1 MYNYNMDYVLY
12 QYYLIIFTLSI
23 ILFNM
28 EYVKSI
34 VECIKAIEIV
44 NCFGN
49 DKSLINSVEYDSRK
63 VRAYSYDDKTG
74 LKKGAA
80 FFALPGIH
88 TDGKKFINSAIEN
101 GAVCIFYEGDLNNHS
116 CDEICFVQVND
127 VRKTMSKV
135 SALLYDE
142 PSRTLG
148 VIGVT
153 GTEGKSSTVSF
164 IFQLLN
170 LCGKKA
176 GFFSTVEYSIDGNVI
191 LNPEH
196 QTTPESNIV
205 QLRLAQ
211 MRDSGCDYAV
221 VESSSHGLS
230 PKTARLEDVI
240 FDAGI
245 FMNVT
250 QEHLEFHGTI
260 EQYRYDKANLFRA
273 LDKNPGK
280 GFPIFGI
287 VNYED
292 PSAPYFMEATQKK
305 VYPFSTELKDLKK
318 IEEYEGLFAKDI
330 EESSSGIK
338 FTLCDFSSRKE
349 YGCELKLAGIFNVK
363 NILASVLAVQR
374 ITGLDIA
381 CIIEKLPLVKP
392 VKGRMMLIDEGQDF
406 EVLIDY
412 AHTPSSFMTIF
423 PSIKERI
430 KKSGGKV
437 ISLFGSGGERDVKK
451 RPEQGRIA
459 ALYSD
464 IVILADEDPRGE
476 DSLELLEM
484 IAAGCPE
491 KKRGEELFIIPDRP
505 SAIKKAFSLAGKN
518 DVVLL
523 LGKGHENSIIFKD
536 RTMPY
541 DEETTARKLLKTLH
555 NSLGA

>member
-1 MYNYNMDYVLY
+1 MNYVLY
-12 QYYLIIFTLSI
+12 QYYLIIFILSI

-28 EYVKSI
+28 EYTKSI
-34 VECIKAIEIV
+34 AECIKAIEVV

-191 LNPEH
+191 PNPEH

-211 MRDSGCDYAV
+211 MRDSGCGYAV

-240 FDAGI
+240 FDAGV

-292 PSAPYFMEATQKK
+292 PSAPYFMEATQKN

-318 IEEYEGLFAKDI
+318 IEEYKGLFAKDI

-476 DSLELLEM
+476 DSVELLEM

-518 DVVLL
+518 DAVLL

-541 DEETTARKLLKTLH
+541 DEETTARKLLI
-555 NSLGA
+555 GADCTNP

>member
-1 MYNYNMDYVLY
+1 MNYVLY
-12 QYYLIIFTLSI
+12 QYYLIIFILSI

-28 EYVKSI
+28 EYTKSI
-34 VECIKAIEIV
+34 AECIKAIEVV

-135 SALLYDE
+135 STLLYDE

-191 LNPEH
+191 PNPEH
-196 QTTPESNIV
+196 QTTPESNVV

-211 MRDSGCDYAV
+211 MRDSGCSYAV
-221 VESSSHGLS
+221 VEASSHGLS
-230 PKTARLEDVI
+230 PRTARLEDVI
-240 FDAGI
+240 FDAGV

-273 LDKNPGK
+273 LDKNPEK

-292 PSAPYFMEATQKK
+292 PSAPYFMEATKK
-305 VYPFSTELKDLKK
+305 NVYPFSTELKDLKK
-318 IEEYEGLFAKDI
+318 IEEYKGLFAKDI
-330 EESSSGIK
+330 EESSTGIK
-338 FTLCDFSSRKE
+338 FTLCDFSSKKE

-430 KKSGGKV
+430 KKSGGRV
-437 ISLFGSGGERDVKK
+437 ISLFGSGGERDIKK

-476 DSLELLEM
+476 DSVELLEM

-518 DVVLL
+518 DAVLL

-541 DEETTARKLLKTLH
+541 DEEATARKLLKAL
-555 NSLGA
+555 LEK

>member
-1 MYNYNMDYVLY
+1 MNYVLY
-12 QYYLIIFTLSI
+12 QYYLIIFILSI

-28 EYVKSI
+28 EYTKSI
-34 VECIKAIEIV
+34 AECIKAIEVV

-63 VRAYSYDDKTG
+63 VRAYSYDDKTD
-74 LKKGAA
+74 LKKGSA

-191 LNPEH
+191 PNPEH

>member
-191 LNPEH
+191 PNPEH

>member
-1 MYNYNMDYVLY
+1 MNYVLY
-12 QYYLIIFTLSI
+12 QYYLIIFILSI

-28 EYVKSI
+28 EYTKSI
-34 VECIKAIEIV
+34 AECIKAIEVV

-63 VRAYSYDDKTG
+63 VRAYSYDGKTG

-191 LNPEH
+191 PNPEH
-196 QTTPESNIV
+196 QTTPESNVV

-211 MRDSGCDYAV
+211 MRDSGCSYAV
-221 VESSSHGLS
+221 VEASSHGLS
-230 PKTARLEDVI
+230 PRTARLEDVI
-240 FDAGI
+240 FDAGV

-273 LDKNPGK
+273 LDKNQGK

-292 PSAPYFMEATQKK
+292 PSAPYFMEATQKN

-318 IEEYEGLFAKDI
+318 IEEYKGLFAKDI

-338 FTLCDFSSRKE
+338 FTLCDFSDKKE

-374 ITGLDIA
+374 IIGLDIA

-392 VKGRMMLIDEGQDF
+392 VKGRMMLVDEGQDF

-476 DSLELLEM
+476 DSVELLEM

-518 DVVLL
+518 DAVLL

-541 DEETTARKLLKTLH
+541 DEETTARKLLKAL
-555 NSLGA
+555 LEK

>member
-1 MYNYNMDYVLY
+1 MNYVLY
-12 QYYLIIFTLSI
+12 QYYLIIFILSI

-28 EYVKSI
+28 EYTKSI
-34 VECIKAIEIV
+34 AECIKAIEVV

-63 VRAYSYDDKTG
+63 VRAYSYDGKTG

-191 LNPEH
+191 PNPEH
-196 QTTPESNIV
+196 QTTPESNVV

-211 MRDSGCDYAV
+211 MRDSGCSYAV
-221 VESSSHGLS
+221 VEASSHGLS
-230 PKTARLEDVI
+230 PRTARLEDVI
-240 FDAGI
+240 FDAGV

-280 GFPIFGI
+280 GFPVFGI

-292 PSAPYFMEATQKK
+292 PSAPYFMEATQKN

-318 IEEYEGLFAKDI
+318 IEEYKGLFAKDI

-338 FTLCDFSSRKE
+338 FMLCDFSDKKE

-518 DVVLL
+518 DAVLL

-555 NSLGA
+555 NSPGS

>member
-1 MYNYNMDYVLY
+1 MNYVLY
-12 QYYLIIFTLSI
+12 QYYLIIFILSI

-28 EYVKSI
+28 EYTKSI
-34 VECIKAIEIV
+34 AECIKAIEVV

-191 LNPEH
+191 PNPEH

-211 MRDSGCDYAV
+211 MRDSGCSYAV
-221 VESSSHGLS
+221 VEASSHGLS
-230 PKTARLEDVI
+230 PRTARLEDVI
-240 FDAGI
+240 FDAGV

-292 PSAPYFMEATQKK
+292 PSAPYFMEATQKN
-305 VYPFSTELKDLKK
+305 VYPFSTELKDQKK
-318 IEEYEGLFAKDI
+318 IEEYKGLFAKDI

-363 NILASVLAVQR
+363 NILASILAVQR

-476 DSLELLEM
+476 DSVELLEM

-518 DVVLL
+518 DAVLL

-541 DEETTARKLLKTLH
+541 DEETTARKLLKALH
-555 NSLGA
+555 NSPGS

>member
-1 MYNYNMDYVLY
+1 MNYVLY
-12 QYYLIIFTLSI
+12 QYYLIIFILSI

-28 EYVKSI
+28 EYTKSI
-34 VECIKAIEIV
+34 AECIKAIEVV

-63 VRAYSYDDKTG
+63 VRAYSYDDKTD
-74 LKKGAA
+74 LKKGSA

-191 LNPEH
+191 PNPEH

-211 MRDSGCDYAV
+211 MRDSGCSYAV
-221 VESSSHGLS
+221 VEASSHGLS
-230 PKTARLEDVI
+230 PRTARLEDVI
-240 FDAGI
+240 FDAGV

-273 LDKNPGK
+273 LDKNQGK

-292 PSAPYFMEATQKK
+292 PSAPYFMEATQKN

-318 IEEYEGLFAKDI
+318 IEEYEGLFAKNI

-338 FTLCDFSSRKE
+338 FTLCDFSSKKE

-363 NILASVLAVQR
+363 NILASILAVQR
-374 ITGLDIA
+374 ITGFDIA

-464 IVILADEDPRGE
+464 IVLLADEDPRGE
-476 DSLELLEM
+476 DSVELLEM

-518 DVVLL
+518 DAVLL

-541 DEETTARKLLKTLH
+541 DEETTARKLLI
-555 NSLGA
+555 GADCTNP

>member
-1 MYNYNMDYVLY
+1 MNYVLY
-12 QYYLIIFTLSI
+12 QYYLIIFILSI

-28 EYVKSI
+28 EYTKSI
-34 VECIKAIEIV
+34 AECIKAIEVV

-63 VRAYSYDDKTG
+63 VRAYSYDGKTG

-176 GFFSTVEYSIDGNVI
+176 GFFSTVEYSIDGKVI
-191 LNPEH
+191 PNPEH

-211 MRDSGCDYAV
+211 MRDSGCGYAV

-240 FDAGI
+240 FDAGV

-273 LDKNPGK
+273 LDKNQGK

-292 PSAPYFMEATQKK
+292 PSAPYFMEATQKN

-338 FTLCDFSSRKE
+338 FTLCDFSSKKE

-430 KKSGGKV
+430 KKSGGRV
-437 ISLFGSGGERDVKK
+437 ISLFGSGGERDIKK

-476 DSLELLEM
+476 DSVELLEM

-518 DVVLL
+518 DAVLL

-536 RTMPY
+536 RAMPY
-541 DEETTARKLLKTLH
+541 DEETTARKLLKAL
-555 NSLGA
+555 LEK

>member
-1 MYNYNMDYVLY
+1 MNYVLY
-12 QYYLIIFTLSI
+12 QYYLIIFILSI

-28 EYVKSI
+28 EYTKSI
-34 VECIKAIEIV
+34 AECIKVIEVV

-191 LNPEH
+191 PNPEH
-196 QTTPESNIV
+196 QTTPESNVV

-211 MRDSGCDYAV
+211 MRDSGCSYAV
-221 VESSSHGLS
+221 VEASSHGLS
-230 PKTARLEDVI
+230 PRTARLEDVI
-240 FDAGI
+240 FDAGV

-292 PSAPYFMEATQKK
+292 PSAPYFMEATQKN

-318 IEEYEGLFAKDI
+318 IEEYKGLFAKDI

-476 DSLELLEM
+476 DSVELLEM

>member
-1 MYNYNMDYVLY
+1 MNYVLY
-12 QYYLIIFTLSI
+12 QYYLIIFILSI

-28 EYVKSI
+28 EYTKSI
-34 VECIKAIEIV
+34 AECIKVIEVV

-80 FFALPGIH
+80 LFALPGIH

-191 LNPEH
+191 PNPEH
-196 QTTPESNIV
+196 QTTPESNVV

-211 MRDSGCDYAV
+211 MRDSGCSYAV
-221 VESSSHGLS
+221 VEASSHGLS

-240 FDAGI
+240 FDAGV

-292 PSAPYFMEATQKK
+292 PSAPYFMEATQKN

-318 IEEYEGLFAKDI
+318 IEEYKGLFAKDI

-476 DSLELLEM
+476 DSVELLEM

-518 DVVLL
+518 DAVLL

-541 DEETTARKLLKTLH
+541 DEETTARKLLKAL
-555 NSLGA
+555 LGK

>member
-1 MYNYNMDYVLY
+1 MNYVLY
-12 QYYLIIFTLSI
+12 QYYLIIFILSI

-28 EYVKSI
+28 EYTKSI
-34 VECIKAIEIV
+34 AECIKAIEVV

-63 VRAYSYDDKTG
+63 VRAYSYDGKTG

-191 LNPEH
+191 PNPEH

-211 MRDSGCDYAV
+211 MRDSGCSYAV
-221 VESSSHGLS
+221 VEASSHGLS
-230 PKTARLEDVI
+230 PRTARLEDVI
-240 FDAGI
+240 FDAGV

-292 PSAPYFMEATQKK
+292 PSAPYFMEATQKN

-318 IEEYEGLFAKDI
+318 IEEYKGLFAKDI

-476 DSLELLEM
+476 DSVELLEM

-518 DVVLL
+518 DAVLL

-541 DEETTARKLLKTLH
+541 DEETTARKLLI
-555 NSLGA
+555 GADCTNP

>member
-1 MYNYNMDYVLY
+1 MNYVLY
-12 QYYLIIFTLSI
+12 QYYLIIFILSI

-28 EYVKSI
+28 EYTKSI
-34 VECIKAIEIV
+34 AECIKAIEVV

-191 LNPEH
+191 PNPEH
-196 QTTPESNIV
+196 QTTPESNVV

-211 MRDSGCDYAV
+211 MRDSGCSYAV
-221 VESSSHGLS
+221 VEASSHGLS
-230 PKTARLEDVI
+230 PRTARLEDVI
-240 FDAGI
+240 FDAGV

-292 PSAPYFMEATQKK
+292 PSAPYFMEATQKN

-318 IEEYEGLFAKDI
+318 IEEYKGLFAKNI

-363 NILASVLAVQR
+363 NILASILAVQR

-392 VKGRMMLIDEGQDF
+392 VKGRMMLVDEGQDF

-476 DSLELLEM
+476 DSVELLEM

-505 SAIKKAFSLAGKN
+505 SAIKKAFSLASKN
-518 DVVLL
+518 DAVLL

-541 DEETTARKLLKTLH
+541 DEETTARELLIDADCT
-555 NSLGA
+555 NP

>member
-1 MYNYNMDYVLY
+1 MNYVLY
-12 QYYLIIFTLSI
+12 QYYLIIFILSI

-28 EYVKSI
+28 EYTKSI
-34 VECIKAIEIV
+34 AECIKAIEVV

-191 LNPEH
+191 PNPEH
-196 QTTPESNIV
+196 QTTPESNVV

-211 MRDSGCDYAV
+211 MRDSGCSYAV
-221 VESSSHGLS
+221 VEASSHGLS
-230 PKTARLEDVI
+230 PRTARLEDVI
-240 FDAGI
+240 FDAGV

-292 PSAPYFMEATQKK
+292 PSAPYFMEATQKN

-318 IEEYEGLFAKDI
+318 IEEYKGLFAKDI

-476 DSLELLEM
+476 DSVELLEM

-518 DVVLL
+518 DAVLL

-541 DEETTARKLLKTLH
+541 DEETTARKLLICADCT
-555 NSLGA
+555 NP

>member
-1 MYNYNMDYVLY
+1 
-12 QYYLIIFTLSI
+12 
-23 ILFNM
+23 M
-28 EYVKSI
+28 EYTKSI
-34 VECIKAIEIV
+34 AECIKAIEIV

-49 DKSLINSVEYDSRK
+49 DKSLINSMEYDSRK
-63 VRAYSYDDKTG
+63 VRPYSYDDKTG

-135 SALLYDE
+135 SAFLYDD
-142 PSRTLG
+142 PSKALG
-148 VIGVT
+148 LIGVT

-176 GFFSTVEYSIDGNVI
+176 GFFSTVEYSIDGKVI
-191 LNPEH
+191 PNPEH

-211 MRDSGCDYAV
+211 MRDSGCGYAV

-240 FDAGI
+240 FDAGV

-273 LDKNPGK
+273 LDKNQGK

-292 PSAPYFMEATQKK
+292 PSAPYFMEATQKN
-305 VYPFSTELKDLKK
+305 VYPFSTEPKDLRK
-318 IEEYEGLFAKDI
+318 IEEYKGLFAKDI
-330 EESSSGIK
+330 EESSTGIK
-338 FTLCDFSSRKE
+338 FTLCDFSSKKE

-476 DSLELLEM
+476 DSVELLEM

-491 KKRGEELFIIPDRP
+491 KKRGEELFIIPDRL

-518 DVVLL
+518 DAVLL

-536 RTMPY
+536 KTIPY
-541 DEETTARKLLKTLH
+541 DEETTARKLLRELLEK
-555 NSLGA
+555 

>member
-1 MYNYNMDYVLY
+1 MNYVLY
-12 QYYLIIFTLSI
+12 QYYLIIFILSI

-28 EYVKSI
+28 EYTKSI
-34 VECIKAIEIV
+34 AECIKAIEVV

-63 VRAYSYDDKTG
+63 VRAYSYDGKTG

-191 LNPEH
+191 PNPEH

-211 MRDSGCDYAV
+211 MRDSGCGYAV

-240 FDAGI
+240 FDAGV

-273 LDKNPGK
+273 LDKNQGK

-292 PSAPYFMEATQKK
+292 PSAPYFMEATQKN

-318 IEEYEGLFAKDI
+318 IEEYEGLFAKNI

-338 FTLCDFSSRKE
+338 FTLCDFSSKKE

-476 DSLELLEM
+476 DSVELLEM

-518 DVVLL
+518 DAVLL

-541 DEETTARKLLKTLH
+541 DEETTARKLLI
-555 NSLGA
+555 GADCTNP

>member
-1 MYNYNMDYVLY
+1 MNYVLY
-12 QYYLIIFTLSI
+12 QYYLIIFILSI

-28 EYVKSI
+28 EYTKSI
-34 VECIKAIEIV
+34 AECIKAIEVV

-63 VRAYSYDDKTG
+63 VRAYSYDDKTD
-74 LKKGAA
+74 LKKGSA

-191 LNPEH
+191 PNPEH
-196 QTTPESNIV
+196 QTTPESNVV

-211 MRDSGCDYAV
+211 MRDSGCSYAV
-221 VESSSHGLS
+221 VEASSHGLS
-230 PKTARLEDVI
+230 PRTARLEDVI
-240 FDAGI
+240 FDAGV

-292 PSAPYFMEATQKK
+292 PSAPYFMEATQKN

-318 IEEYEGLFAKDI
+318 IGEYKGLFAKDI

-338 FTLCDFSSRKE
+338 FTLCDFSDKKE

-374 ITGLDIA
+374 IIGLDIA

-518 DVVLL
+518 DAVLL

-541 DEETTARKLLKTLH
+541 DEETTARKLLKTL
-555 NSLGA
+555 LEK

>member
-1 MYNYNMDYVLY
+1 MNYVLY
-12 QYYLIIFTLSI
+12 QYYLIIFILSI

-28 EYVKSI
+28 EYTKSI
-34 VECIKAIEIV
+34 AECIKAIEVV

-63 VRAYSYDDKTG
+63 VRAYSYDDKTD
-74 LKKGAA
+74 LKKGSA

-191 LNPEH
+191 PNPEH
-196 QTTPESNIV
+196 QTTPESNVV

-211 MRDSGCDYAV
+211 MRDSGCSYAV
-221 VESSSHGLS
+221 VEASSHGLS

-240 FDAGI
+240 FDAGV

-292 PSAPYFMEATQKK
+292 PSAPYFMEATQKN
-305 VYPFSTELKDLKK
+305 VYPFSTELKDQKK
-318 IEEYEGLFAKDI
+318 IEEYKGLFAKDI

-338 FTLCDFSSRKE
+338 FTLCDFSDKKE

-476 DSLELLEM
+476 DSVELLEM

-518 DVVLL
+518 DAVLL

-541 DEETTARKLLKTLH
+541 DEETTARKLLIDADCT
-555 NSLGA
+555 NP

>member
-1 MYNYNMDYVLY
+1 MNYVLY
-12 QYYLIIFTLSI
+12 QYYLIIFILSI
-23 ILFNM
+23 ILFDM
-28 EYVKSI
+28 EYTKSI
-34 VECIKAIEIV
+34 AECIKVIEVV

-191 LNPEH
+191 PNPEH
-196 QTTPESNIV
+196 QTTPESNVV

-211 MRDSGCDYAV
+211 MRDSGCSYAV
-221 VESSSHGLS
+221 VEASSHGLS

-240 FDAGI
+240 FDAGV

-292 PSAPYFMEATQKK
+292 PSAPYFMEATQKN

-318 IEEYEGLFAKDI
+318 IEEYKGLFAKDI

-476 DSLELLEM
+476 DSVELLEM

-518 DVVLL
+518 DAVLL

-541 DEETTARKLLKTLH
+541 DEETTARKLLI
-555 NSLGA
+555 GADCTNP

>member
-1 MYNYNMDYVLY
+1 MNYVLY
-12 QYYLIIFTLSI
+12 QYYLIIFILSI

-28 EYVKSI
+28 EYTKSI
-34 VECIKAIEIV
+34 AECIKAIEVV

-191 LNPEH
+191 PNPEH

-211 MRDSGCDYAV
+211 MRDSGCSYAV
-221 VESSSHGLS
+221 VEASSHGLS
-230 PKTARLEDVI
+230 PRTARLEDVI
-240 FDAGI
+240 FDAGV

-292 PSAPYFMEATQKK
+292 PSAPYFMEATQKN
-305 VYPFSTELKDLKK
+305 VYPFSTELKDQKK

-363 NILASVLAVQR
+363 NILASILAVQR

-392 VKGRMMLIDEGQDF
+392 VKGRMMLVDEGQDF

-476 DSLELLEM
+476 DSVELLEM

-518 DVVLL
+518 DAVLL

-541 DEETTARKLLKTLH
+541 DEETTARKLLI
-555 NSLGA
+555 GADCTNP